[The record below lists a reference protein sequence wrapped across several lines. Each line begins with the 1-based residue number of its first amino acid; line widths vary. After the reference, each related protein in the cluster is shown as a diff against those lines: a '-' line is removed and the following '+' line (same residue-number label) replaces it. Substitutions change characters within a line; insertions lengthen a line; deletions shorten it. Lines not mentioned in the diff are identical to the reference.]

1 MLKLYQTTTSCAF
14 FLKKFNVK
22 ILALKG
28 IIEKTTVFL
37 FFFLQKM
44 VCMFQVSNNDI
55 N

>member
-28 IIEKTTVFL
+28 IIEKTTVFFV
-37 FFFLQKM
+37 FFCKKWFACFKFLIM
-44 VCMFQVSNNDI
+44 T
-55 N
+55 